1 MALVRDVACNI
12 CEAFQ
17 PQVSSASFM
26 AGPLAALAAPEPLLH
41 DLSQDPLLDISDAQA
56 ARSRSTSP
64 QAKRS
69 KQARDIM
76 DLKAQ
81 MVQVLELL
89 AKQGGWE
96 EASQLAQED
105 TFSIPASGEGASF
118 SSDMQVG
125 ETTAEEEPGF
135 EVASEASAPP
145 LFSSILA
152 LMGHAAASLQVPWT
166 PAAEPCQSAF
176 RTHAMAPR
184 PQKFTAFPD
193 FMEETGHTF
202 GPVEEEILLKSHREH
217 EAFWQVV
224 ALLPPRASTGGR
236 SSRCRASQTQTV
248 TRTVT
253 VPTAPLGDLRYRQQ
267 ATGPNRQAEGTQDMA
282 SPHTSITGGV
292 FRASTLNSH
301 PKLPCLSLGSPSRVP
316 EGWQPQAPF
325 SAQQLQYWHT
335 STSDSWVLATVQN
348 V

>member
-26 AGPLAALAAPEPLLH
+26 AGPLAALSAPKPLLH
-41 DLSQDPLLDISDAQA
+41 DLSQDPLLDISDVQA

-76 DLKAQ
+76 DLKAH

-89 AKQGGWE
+89 AKQ
-96 EASQLAQED
+96 
-105 TFSIPASGEGASF
+105 
-118 SSDMQVG
+118 
-125 ETTAEEEPGF
+125 
-135 EVASEASAPP
+135 
-145 LFSSILA
+145 
-152 LMGHAAASLQVPWT
+152 
-166 PAAEPCQSAF
+166 
-176 RTHAMAPR
+176 
-184 PQKFTAFPD
+184 
-193 FMEETGHTF
+193 TGHTF

-217 EAFWQVV
+217 EVFWHVV
-224 ALLPPRASTGGR
+224 ALLPPRASAGGR

-248 TRTVT
+248 TRTVP

-325 SAQQLQYWHT
+325 SAQQLQ
-335 STSDSWVLATVQN
+335 
-348 V
+348 